1 MIVFFL
7 LMKIIMMEKGKMGE
21 DKRKEAR
28 ENEILK
34 YIEILKGLKPHLD
47 REFKVSKIGIF
58 GSYVRGE
65 QREESDIDIIVDFYE
80 PIGLKFIDLLHFL
93 ERKIGRKVDLVS
105 AKGISPYIKPY
116 IDGEVIFI

>member
-1 MIVFFL
+1 
-7 LMKIIMMEKGKMGE
+7 
-21 DKRKEAR
+21 
-28 ENEILK
+28 
-34 YIEILKGLKPHLD
+34 
-47 REFKVSKIGIF
+47 
-58 GSYVRGE
+58 VRGE

-116 IDGEVIFI
+116 IDREVIFI